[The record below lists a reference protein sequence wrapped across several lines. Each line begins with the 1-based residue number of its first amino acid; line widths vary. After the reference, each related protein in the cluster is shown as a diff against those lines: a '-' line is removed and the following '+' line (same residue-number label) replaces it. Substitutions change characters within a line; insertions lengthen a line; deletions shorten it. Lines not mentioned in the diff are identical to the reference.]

1 MTMYSGG
8 LFVFVSLSGGLKRGM
23 PACWTLRLAT
33 LTLIASCSSNGQGLD
48 DLDSMSWDGDLGET
62 VTARDHKE
70 ISSSGGA
77 DGERGGWG
85 ETAE

>member
-33 LTLIASCSSNGQGLD
+33 LTLIGLD